1 MTRLYVS
8 VRCER
13 CGSYRGVDCGP
24 YFGRQLGDEPISR
37 GLCMS
42 CEFEMMKMLK
52 EKGAA
57 ETMTGIA
64 IPYAGTV
71 KRALREYINEL
82 EYRVETHAEDTE
94 KAGKELE
101 CAEKALAALSG
112 KPFGEEKNVPGGA
125 SPGRHTCAQKRFPI
139 SGQERSASRRQNDVW
154 RVFAASKA
162 CLHACPDATSFSRKN
177 GPERKNAETN
187 DTMFVHFDISN
198 NAINFDSI
206 T

>member
-13 CGSYRGVDCGP
+13 CGSYHGVDCGP
-24 YFGRQLGDEPISR
+24 CFGRQLGDEPISR

-52 EKGAA
+52 EKGVA

-64 IPYAGTV
+64 IPCAGTV

-82 EYRVETHAEDTE
+82 EYRVETHTEDAE

-112 KPFGEEKNVPGGA
+112 KPFGEEKVKELFEAAKDSPSMRLAVALTAWHLGYTIPGA
-125 SPGRHTCAQKRFPI
+125 EPLLQKAGVLAP
-139 SGQERSASRRQNDVW
+139 SEGE
-154 RVFAASKA
+154 AAS
-162 CLHACPDATSFSRKN
+162 
-177 GPERKNAETN
+177 
-187 DTMFVHFDISN
+187 
-198 NAINFDSI
+198 
-206 T
+206 